1 VFFGFFVVFWPILTQ
16 ERKFV
21 QRLHNGSCMVAKV
34 HDIANILSER
44 FSCKLGEQRLCP

>member
-21 QRLHNGSCMVAKV
+21 QRLCNGSCMVAEV
-34 HDIANILSER
+34 HHVANILSER
-44 FSCKLGEQRLCP
+44 FSCKLGEHRLYP